1 MHRSPSTSTP
11 GARVLSAGLIALGVS
26 FVLVPIAPYLPFFR
40 VAENWTEDV
49 RVALLSTSRPINQE
63 IIVVRVTE
71 ETLATLTYRSPIDRG
86 FLADLLNTLDAKGAR
101 LIGLDVLLDR
111 GANVKSGVQ
120 RLNQAAT

>member
-71 ETLATLTYRSPIDRG
+71 S
-86 FLADLLNTLDAKGAR
+86 
-101 LIGLDVLLDR
+101 
-111 GANVKSGVQ
+111 
-120 RLNQAAT
+120 